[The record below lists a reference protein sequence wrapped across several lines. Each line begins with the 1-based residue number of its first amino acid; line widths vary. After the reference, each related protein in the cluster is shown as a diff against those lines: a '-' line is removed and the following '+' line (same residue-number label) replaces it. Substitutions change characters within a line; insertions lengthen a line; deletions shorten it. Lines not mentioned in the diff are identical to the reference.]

1 MTWNGKLIGATL
13 GWFLGGGPIG
23 AALGLLVGHQFDN
36 NDAARGALGADSAAR
51 VQALYFPAVFR
62 VMGHVA
68 KADGRVS
75 EQEIA
80 AARAVMAA
88 LRLNAEQVRQAIVF
102 FGEGKQPDF
111 SLDSALAELRPLL
124 RAYPQLA
131 QFFMEIQ
138 LQATLA
144 GGGLSAAPRARL
156 VRAGNILGLTSDDF
170 LRLEALMRWR
180 MQGGAP
186 GGGPGARGGAG
197 NAWSGASGSSA
208 AEADRLRQAYTLL
221 ESTASASDE
230 QVVKAYRRQMSRN
243 HPDKLQANGLP
254 ESMLERAKERTQQ
267 IQAAYELIR
276 SVRGMT

>member
-1 MTWNGKLIGATL
+1 MNWYGKIIGAAIGL
-13 GWFLGGGPIG
+13 WIGGPVG
-23 AALGLLVGHQFDN
+23 GALGLLVGHQFDAG
-36 NDAARGALGADSAAR
+36 DSDRVPLGPDSAAR
-51 VQALYFPAVFR
+51 VHELYFPAVFR

-88 LRLNAEQVRQAIVF
+88 LRLTPEQVRQAIGY
-102 FGEGKQPDF
+102 FGEGKETGF
-111 SLDSALAELRPLL
+111 ALDAALADLRPLL

-144 GGGLSAAPRARL
+144 GNGLSARPRARL
-156 VRAGNILGLTSDDF
+156 LRVANLLGLTSDDF
-170 LRLEALMRWR
+170 TRLEALMRWR
-180 MQGGAP
+180 MNGGRA
-186 GGGPGARGGAG
+186 GANPGAGAG
-197 NAWSGASGSSA
+197 ASASGSGSA
-208 AEADRLRQAYTLL
+208 QADADRFRQAYALL
-221 ESTASASDE
+221 ETGVGASDE

-276 SVRGMT
+276 AARGMR

>member
-1 MTWNGKLIGATL
+1 VNWNGKLIGAAL
-13 GWFLGGGPIG
+13 GLWLGGPVG
-23 AALGLLVGHQFDN
+23 AALGLLVGHQFD
-36 NDAARGALGADSAAR
+36 AGEGQRGELGADSAAR
-51 VQALYFPAVFR
+51 VHELYFPAVFR

-88 LRLNAEQVRQAIVF
+88 LRLGPEQVRQAIGYF
-102 FGEGKQPDF
+102 SEGKQADF
-111 SLDSALAELRPLL
+111 SLERALAELRPLL

-144 GGGLSAAPRARL
+144 GNGLSARPRARL
-156 VRAGNILGLTSDDF
+156 LRAANYLGLASDDF
-170 LRLEALMRWR
+170 ARLETLMRWR
-180 MQGGAP
+180 MSGGA
-186 GGGPGARGGAG
+186 AAGGAG
-197 NAWSGASGSSA
+197 GHAGGNGRSAGAAGAQVSA
-208 AEADRLRQAYTLL
+208 DQLRQAYVLL
-221 ESTASASDE
+221 ETSAAASDE
-230 QVVKAYRRQMSRN
+230 QVVKAWRRQMSRN

-267 IQAAYELIR
+267 IQAAYELVR
-276 SVRGMT
+276 AARGMR